1 MDKKNEQNV
10 NNLSVGEIQLV
21 YLAKAEIRKSKIIII
36 HEATTNK
43 NIKTEDKIQKAL
55 QYILDNST
63 VIIIAL
69 IIFYNK
75 LTLN

>member
-1 MDKKNEQNV
+1 MDKNIEQNV

-69 IIFYNK
+69 IIFYNI
-75 LTLN
+75 LN

>member
-1 MDKKNEQNV
+1 MDKNIEQNV

-69 IIFYNK
+69 IMFYNI
-75 LTLN
+75 LN

>member
-36 HEATTNK
+36 NEATANK

-69 IIFYNK
+69 IIFYNI
-75 LTLN
+75 LN

>member
-1 MDKKNEQNV
+1 MDKNIEQNV

-36 HEATTNK
+36 NEATTNK

>member
-1 MDKKNEQNV
+1 MDKNIEQNV

>member
-1 MDKKNEQNV
+1 MDKNIEQNV

-36 HEATTNK
+36 NEATANK

-69 IIFYNK
+69 IIFYNI
-75 LTLN
+75 LN